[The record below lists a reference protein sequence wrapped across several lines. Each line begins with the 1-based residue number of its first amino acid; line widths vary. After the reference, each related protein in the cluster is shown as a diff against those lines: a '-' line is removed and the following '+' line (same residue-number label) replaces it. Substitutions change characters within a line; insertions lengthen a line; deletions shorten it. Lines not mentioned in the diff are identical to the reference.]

1 MDKEKKGILLDMEGE
16 RTHQICSFL
25 WADNFWIMSHS
36 KEHLEQMLRDLIE
49 EANRWDKK
57 PGYSSEEKIFG
68 HNGLLQISLG
78 GYIQDVGLCC
88 ESSRENVRC
97 CRRTDAVGKQGLLD
111 GHCDIQEQICS
122 VEGKVSTSGG
132 PGQWKHLKDGKL
144 RQ

>member
-16 RTHQICSFL
+16 RTHQICIFL

-68 HNGLLQISLG
+68 HNRLLQISLG
-78 GYIQDVGLCC
+78 GL
-88 ESSRENVRC
+88 
-97 CRRTDAVGKQGLLD
+97 
-111 GHCDIQEQICS
+111 
-122 VEGKVSTSGG
+122 
-132 PGQWKHLKDGKL
+132 
-144 RQ
+144 